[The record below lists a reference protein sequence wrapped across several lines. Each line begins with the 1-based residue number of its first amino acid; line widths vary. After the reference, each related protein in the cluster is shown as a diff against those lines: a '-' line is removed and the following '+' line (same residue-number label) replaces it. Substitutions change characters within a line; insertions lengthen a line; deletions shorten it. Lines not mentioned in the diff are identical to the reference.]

1 MDQTTIG
8 EYIFK
13 QLMIQGQL
21 PGKQDFVLKPLS
33 TISEKSPRMTVKIE
47 KTDGNAEHHHQTKGP
62 EILFVF
68 SGKMVV
74 KTAGKEFPIGAG
86 NFIFFDEETK
96 YTLLPLHWGDVLV
109 RINMDSSFELKDFL
123 ENIYNTRSSVSGMIN
138 KINHAYRKDH
148 YAVFN
153 APKVD
158 NSSYVIDRVLIE
170 YVEPGLLYCDKIS
183 HLLAV
188 LVLVLLE
195 NDCYVDPGAVNLQS
209 KYQISDFTD
218 YITKNFQNITLTSMA
233 RFFGYN
239 PSYLS
244 TELKQT
250 TGYSYKELV
259 ENERMKQAVELL
271 KNPAYTI
278 NEVVNYVGYTS
289 KSFFYKKFKAH
300 YEMSPA
306 KMREQLSER

>member
-13 QLMIQGQL
+13 QLMMQEQL
-21 PGKQDFVLKPLS
+21 PGKDDFVLKTMS
-33 TISEKSPRMTVKIE
+33 KISAKSPRMTVKIE
-47 KTDGNAEHHHQTKGP
+47 KIDGQREHHHQTDGP

-68 SGKMVV
+68 SGKMVF
-74 KTAGKEFPIGAG
+74 KTFNKEFPLTSG
-86 NFIFFDEETK
+86 NFIFFDQETE

-109 RINMDSSFELKDFL
+109 RINMDASFELKNFL
-123 ENIYNTRSSVSGMIN
+123 ENVYNTRLSVTSLLN
-138 KINHAYRKDH
+138 KIISAYGKDH
-148 YAVFN
+148 YVIFN

-170 YVEPGLLYCDKIS
+170 YVEPKLLYCDKVS
-183 HLLAV
+183 HLLAI
-188 LVLVLLE
+188 LVLSLLE
-195 NDCYVDPGAVNLQS
+195 NDCYVDAGNVNLQS
-209 KYQISDFTD
+209 KYQISDFTN
-218 YITKNFQNITLTSMA
+218 YIEKNFQNISLSSMA

-239 PSYLS
+239 PRYLS

-259 ENERMKQAVELL
+259 ENERMKQAIELL

-278 NEVVNYVGYTS
+278 NDIVNFVGYTS

-300 YEMSPA
+300 YEVSPA
-306 KMREQLSER
+306 KMREKLAQK